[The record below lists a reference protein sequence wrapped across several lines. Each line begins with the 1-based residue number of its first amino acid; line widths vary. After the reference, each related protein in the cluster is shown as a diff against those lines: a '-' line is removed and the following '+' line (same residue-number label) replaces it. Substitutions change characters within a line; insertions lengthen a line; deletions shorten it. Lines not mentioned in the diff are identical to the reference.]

1 MRSLGDSL
9 QTFLENKKNPTSQRA
24 HLVQTICDTLFSDK
38 DFKKI
43 LGQTRQF
50 TVDEIRDI
58 FDQARSWNVNPKA
71 LFWKLVREKQRT
83 IKEQLKPSDQSS
95 NV

>member
-1 MRSLGDSL
+1 MRSLGDDI
-9 QTFLENKKNPTSQRA
+9 QTFLKNKKNPTSQRA

-50 TVDEIRDI
+50 TIDEIRDI
-58 FDQARSWNVNPKA
+58 FDQARSWNVNPGA
-71 LFWKLVREKQRT
+71 LFWKLVREKQGS
-83 IKEQLKPSDQSS
+83 IKQQLEQAKQ
-95 NV
+95 NT